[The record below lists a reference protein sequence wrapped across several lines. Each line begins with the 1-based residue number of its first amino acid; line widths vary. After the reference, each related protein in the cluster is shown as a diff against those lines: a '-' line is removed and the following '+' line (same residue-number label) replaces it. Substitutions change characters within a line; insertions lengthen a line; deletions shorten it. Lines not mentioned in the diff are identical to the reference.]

1 MDGPIRSSTSHTRP
15 SRPWPRQPRS
25 SRDQALAGPQVA
37 PTLSTSCDPGT
48 SFADE
53 ASRTGSTRRSGSTG
67 VPSRAEPSP
76 TIEFPTKKLEGE
88 SLATSRN
95 SSATSGPA
103 GPDGCPSPKRRVTP
117 VPSRSLCSARTLSPD
132 ALLKPCG
139 ANPDGKTRT
148 RLRRAIVMDMTPTS
162 ILPGAFSRCL
172 TTVGRV
178 LAWASHLKLAAL
190 LHRDQI
196 AAAWS
201 LQPVPGTSNTRP
213 KPPCFPAP
221 QETLSASVCRSI
233 RGVAVAT
240 CVDGPAQSAL
250 VSGLESIGAPIGPK
264 RDWRVRGPNE

>member
-1 MDGPIRSSTSHTRP
+1 MIEPGGAERERLAQLVDSELLPPLTSCAVAELVQCQDAL
-15 SRPWPRQPRS
+15 PRRAA
-25 SRDQALAGPQVA
+25 QALWRE
-37 PTLSTSCDPGT
+37 SCDRFRWWAGVLAWAQLGNPYRR
-48 SFADE
+48 AVKEE
-53 ASRTGSTRRSGSTG
+53 ATAS
-67 VPSRAEPSP
+67 
-76 TIEFPTKKLEGE
+76 
-88 SLATSRN
+88 
-95 SSATSGPA
+95 
-103 GPDGCPSPKRRVTP
+103 
-117 VPSRSLCSARTLSPD
+117 
-132 ALLKPCG
+132 
-139 ANPDGKTRT
+139 PDGKTRT

-240 CVDGPAQSAL
+240 CVDGLAQSGL
-250 VSGLESIGAPIGPK
+250 VSGLESIGAPIGPR